1 MEVGIAS
8 RWGGALE
15 QNHEK
20 DRMMDGTM
28 KEKDRIREEL
38 TELLNAYYNGSFA
51 QLVCDYIRSSGMTPH
66 EIKEM
71 LAAMRLVVCIN
82 I

>member
-1 MEVGIAS
+1 LEVGIAS

-28 KEKDRIREEL
+28 KDNIYQSINSRELVRRI
-38 TELLNAYYNGSFA
+38 NW
-51 QLVCDYIRSSGMTPH
+51 
-66 EIKEM
+66 IKSRK
-71 LAAMRLVVCIN
+71 LI
-82 I
+82 